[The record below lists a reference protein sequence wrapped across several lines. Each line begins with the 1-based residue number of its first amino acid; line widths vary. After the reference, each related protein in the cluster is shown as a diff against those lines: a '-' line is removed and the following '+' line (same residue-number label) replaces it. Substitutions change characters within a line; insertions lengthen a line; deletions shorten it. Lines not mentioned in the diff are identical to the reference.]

1 MYRWLA
7 EKLGNVSVNHK
18 LGVGFGLV
26 LLLTLLITFTGWTGL
41 GDVASRGDKLGY
53 ISSLNVLTKDLRI
66 ARLDY
71 EMRRGEQG
79 TAAVSEL
86 LNRLDS
92 GMKTARTLIEQPA
105 DIALIDEQLA
115 AVEQYKRAF
124 SDMAQA
130 GANREDARSKLG
142 NTADNAVLKVTE
154 VEKSLLQSDSV
165 TQFNSVVDLSKLIQ
179 QARFQVRGYTYSGKV
194 EAEQPALDAIDN
206 ALKKITELQ
215 GSLQEQYQ
223 ANLQQASVSLQAYRA
238 AVSQFRDSQV
248 ATAVAL
254 KTMSAQGDVLLNRS
268 DKLTISQ
275 TAVRDTDA
283 AQAKYLLLLATV
295 LALIFGLV
303 AAWAITRQIVIPL
316 NQTLKV
322 AERVASG
329 DLSHDLTS
337 TRQDELGQLQRAM
350 QSMTVGLRELIG
362 GISDGVTQI
371 ASAAEQLSS
380 VTEQTSAGVN
390 NQKIETDQVATAMN
404 EMAAT
409 VQEVARNAE
418 EASEAAVA
426 ADQQAREGDKV
437 VGEAI
442 AQIERLATEVG
453 NSTEAMGHLKR
464 ESDKIGSVLDV
475 IKSVAQQTNLLALNA
490 AIEAARAGEAGRGF
504 AVVADEVRSLAQR
517 TQKSTEE
524 IEELIVGLQTGTQQV
539 ATIMDNSRGLTDS
552 SVELTRRAGSA
563 LANIT
568 RTVSTIQAMN
578 SQIATAAEQQS
589 AVAEEINRSVLN
601 VRDVSE
607 QTSSASEETAASSA
621 ELARLGIYLQT
632 LVGRSRL
639 CRGWAATHPGR
650 RTSATC
656 EISYTLIS
664 PPSPQIVLAFAL
676 LRSAFSDL
684 EVHHVSSA
692 DPLAGQRQRP
702 TQTRPGFW
710 PGAGP
715 QFHHRHDRL
724 AGLECRTVPLQ
735 QPDGAGPTGRRR
747 GGHARQ
753 PHRVPN
759 AHRHGQPGQND
770 AADRKNRPA
779 PRLPVKT
786 HERPDRP
793 AASRGSRTPG
803 SRLQSG
809 AGGIAAVDR
818 TAGKRPAAAA
828 KSRPASQRHPRATV
842 QRTA

>member
-41 GDVASRGDKLGY
+41 GDVSSRGDKLGY

-130 GANREDARSKLG
+130 GASREDARSKLG

-254 KTMSAQGDVLLNRS
+254 KTMSEQGDILLNRS

-632 LVGRSRL
+632 LVGRFR
-639 CRGWAATHPGR
+639 
-650 RTSATC
+650 
-656 EISYTLIS
+656 I
-664 PPSPQIVLAFAL
+664 
-676 LRSAFSDL
+676 
-684 EVHHVSSA
+684 
-692 DPLAGQRQRP
+692 
-702 TQTRPGFW
+702 
-710 PGAGP
+710 
-715 QFHHRHDRL
+715 
-724 AGLECRTVPLQ
+724 
-735 QPDGAGPTGRRR
+735 
-747 GGHARQ
+747 
-753 PHRVPN
+753 
-759 AHRHGQPGQND
+759 
-770 AADRKNRPA
+770 
-779 PRLPVKT
+779 
-786 HERPDRP
+786 
-793 AASRGSRTPG
+793 
-803 SRLQSG
+803 
-809 AGGIAAVDR
+809 
-818 TAGKRPAAAA
+818 
-828 KSRPASQRHPRATV
+828 
-842 QRTA
+842 

>member
-7 EKLGNVSVNHK
+7 EKLGNVSVKSK

-26 LLLTLLITFTGWTGL
+26 LLLTLMITFTGWTGL
-41 GDVASRGDKLGY
+41 GDVISRGDKLGY
-53 ISSLNVLTKDLRI
+53 ISSLNALSKDLRI

-79 TAAVSEL
+79 PNAVSDL
-86 LNRLDS
+86 LNKLDS
-92 GMKTARTLIEQPA
+92 GLKTARSLIEQPA
-105 DIALIDEQLA
+105 DIALIDDQLA
-115 AVEQYKRAF
+115 AVDQYKRAF
-124 SDMAQA
+124 SAMVQA
-130 GANREDARSKLG
+130 AAHREDARSKLG
-142 NTADNAVLKVTE
+142 DTADNAVAKINE
-154 VEKSLLQSDSV
+154 IEKSLLQGDSV
-165 TQFNSVVDLSKLIQ
+165 VQFNSVVELSKLIQ

-206 ALKKITELQ
+206 ALKKIT
-215 GSLQEQYQ
+215 SLNGQIPDQYST
-223 ANLQQASVSLQAYRA
+223 NLQQASVSLQAYRA
-238 AVSQFRDSQV
+238 AVSQYRDSQS
-248 ATAVAL
+248 ASAAAL
-254 KTMSAQGDVLLNRS
+254 KSMAAQGDLLLSHS
-268 DKLTISQ
+268 DKLTVSQ
-275 TAVRDTDA
+275 TVVRDADA
-283 AQAKYLLLLATV
+283 AHAKQLLMMATV

-303 AAWAITRQIVIPL
+303 AAWAITRQIIIPL
-316 NQTLKV
+316 NQTLQV

-329 DLSHDLTS
+329 DLSHNLNS

-371 ASAAEQLSS
+371 ASAAEQLSA

-390 NQKIETDQVATAMN
+390 SQKVETDQVATAMN

-453 NSTEAMGHLKR
+453 NSTVAMGDLKR

-524 IEELIVGLQTGTQQV
+524 IEELIVGLQSGTQQV

-552 SVELTRRAGSA
+552 SVELTRRAGAA
-563 LANIT
+563 LGNIT

-607 QTSSASEETAASSA
+607 QTAAASEETAASST
-621 ELARLGIYLQT
+621 ELARLGTHLQG
-632 LVGRSRL
+632 LVGR
-639 CRGWAATHPGR
+639 
-650 RTSATC
+650 
-656 EISYTLIS
+656 
-664 PPSPQIVLAFAL
+664 F
-676 LRSAFSDL
+676 
-684 EVHHVSSA
+684 
-692 DPLAGQRQRP
+692 
-702 TQTRPGFW
+702 
-710 PGAGP
+710 
-715 QFHHRHDRL
+715 
-724 AGLECRTVPLQ
+724 
-735 QPDGAGPTGRRR
+735 
-747 GGHARQ
+747 
-753 PHRVPN
+753 RV
-759 AHRHGQPGQND
+759 
-770 AADRKNRPA
+770 
-779 PRLPVKT
+779 
-786 HERPDRP
+786 
-793 AASRGSRTPG
+793 
-803 SRLQSG
+803 
-809 AGGIAAVDR
+809 
-818 TAGKRPAAAA
+818 
-828 KSRPASQRHPRATV
+828 
-842 QRTA
+842 